1 MNPSR
6 PSTTA
11 AIVAWARAA
20 GDPHDTITRTLIP
33 RAYARSLVATDSVRL
48 GAGLSAATRR
58 LISAGLVDHMR
69 LRTAAIDHLL
79 GRAVAQGV
87 QQIVLLGAGLDA
99 RAHRLSGLEAVRVF
113 EVDHPASQAYK
124 RHKVERLPNTAAE
137 VVYVPVDFE
146 RESLTD
152 RLTACHFDAKSPS
165 FWVWEGVTMYLDPAA
180 TDATLRAI
188 AALAAPGSR
197 AIATYMIPE
206 PLGAAS
212 PWVHRAL
219 AILDEPLRGALTP
232 R

>member
-1 MNPSR
+1 
-6 PSTTA
+6 
-11 AIVAWARAA
+11 
-20 GDPHDTITRTLIP
+20 
-33 RAYARSLVATDSVRL
+33 
-48 GAGLSAATRR
+48 
-58 LISAGLVDHMR
+58 MR

-232 R
+232 KHLHDMAREADFQVISDGCNSDWARDMGATGAGWAAFFRSERMVLLERAATAQG